1 MVVLLTGRNL
11 RLIVRYRAAVT
22 AEQARSTGYL
32 PPTLN
37 PFEPGFFDDPY
48 SQYRAVRETNPV
60 HLAPNGVWALFRYD
74 DVQRVL
80 RDPRL
85 SVEERHGRDSLTPMV
100 SAEMQDLIARR
111 RERGS
116 RAMLNLD
123 PPDHHRLRRLVQ
135 KVFTPRMVESLR
147 PRVQELVD
155 EMLTTALARDGRTFD
170 VIADLAFPLPFVVIS
185 EMMGIPEGRDRF
197 ELRAW
202 SGALVRT
209 FDPIISEDD
218 MRAAFHAGDQMA
230 SYLTEVIHWKREHP
244 ADDLLTALI
253 AAEDE
258 GDRLDER
265 ELIDQV
271 SLLFIAGHETT
282 VNLVGNGTL
291 ALLRNREQLELLQ
304 REPDLVP
311 NAVEELLRY
320 DSPVQVSRRITLAD
334 LEVGE
339 HVIPA
344 GHFVMTSLGAANHD
358 PEVFGPDADDL
369 DLRRGNANQHVSFGG
384 GVHHCL
390 GAALA
395 RLEGQEAIGGLV
407 RRHPGLTLATDR
419 VEWNGRIVLR
429 GLASLPVSV

>member
-1 MVVLLTGRNL
+1 MGGLYDR
-11 RLIVRYRAAVT
+11 RLEYRAAVAT
-22 AEQARSTGYL
+22 EQTSSAGYL

-48 SQYRAVRETNPV
+48 SQYRAVREVDPV
-60 HLAPNGVWALFRYD
+60 HLSVTGVWALFRYE

-85 SVEERHGRDSLTPMV
+85 SVEERHARESIAPPATP
-100 SAEMQDLIARR
+100 EMQALVERR

-147 PRVQELVD
+147 PRVHELVD
-155 EMLTTALARDGRTFD
+155 EMLTAALVRDGQAFD

-197 ELRAW
+197 ELREW

-209 FDPIISEDD
+209 FDPVLGVEEV
-218 MRAAFHAGDQMA
+218 MAALHAGEQMA
-230 SYLTEVIHWKREHP
+230 AYLREVIDWKRAHP

-258 GDRLDER
+258 GDRLDEQ

-291 ALLRNREQLELLQ
+291 ALLRNRAQLELLHGT
-304 REPDLVP
+304 PDLVP

-320 DSPVQVSRRITLAD
+320 DSPVQMSRRVTLAD
-334 LEVGE
+334 LEIGD
-339 HVIPA
+339 HTIPA
-344 GHFVMTSLGAANHD
+344 GHFVMTCLGSANHD
-358 PEVFGPDADDL
+358 PEVFGPDADGL
-369 DLRRGNANQHVSFGG
+369 DLRRPNANQHVSFGG

-395 RLEGQEAIGGLV
+395 RLEGQVAIGELV
-407 RRHPGLTLATDR
+407 ARFPRLELATEQ

-429 GLASLPVSV
+429 GLASLPVRAAS

>member
-1 MVVLLTGRNL
+1 M
-11 RLIVRYRAAVT
+11 T
-22 AEQARSTGYL
+22 AEQVPSAGYL
-32 PPTLN
+32 PPALN

-48 SQYRAVRETNPV
+48 AQYRAVRAADPV
-60 HLAPNGVWALFRYD
+60 HLSPIGVWALFRYE

-85 SVEERHGRDSLTPMV
+85 SVEERHARESIAPPTTP
-100 SAEMQDLIARR
+100 EMQALVERR

-116 RAMLNLD
+116 RSMLNLD

-147 PRVQELVD
+147 PRVHELVD
-155 EMLTTALARDGRTFD
+155 ELLTSALARDGRSFD
-170 VIADLAFPLPFVVIS
+170 VIEDLAFPLPFVVIS

-209 FDPIISEDD
+209 FDPVITPDEV
-218 MRAAFHAGDQMA
+218 MAAMDAGEHMGA
-230 SYLTEVIHWKREHP
+230 YLAEVIEWKRDHP
-244 ADDLLTALI
+244 ADDLLSALI

-258 GDRLDER
+258 GDRLTED

-271 SLLFIAGHETT
+271 ALLFIAGHETT

-291 ALLRNREQLELLQ
+291 ALLRHREQLELL
-304 REPDLVP
+304 RGDAALVP
-311 NAVEELLRY
+311 NAIEELLRY
-320 DSPVQVSRRITLAD
+320 DSPVQMSRRVTLAD
-334 LEVGE
+334 LEIGE

-344 GHFVMTSLGAANHD
+344 GHFVMTCLGAANHD

-369 DLRRGNANQHVSFGG
+369 DLRRSNAHQHVSFGG

-390 GAALA
+390 GSALA
-395 RLEGQEAIGGLV
+395 RLEGQVAIGELV
-407 RRHPGLTLATDR
+407 ARFPELALATDS
-419 VEWNGRIVLR
+419 VQWNGRIVLR
-429 GLASLPVSV
+429 GLATLPVTVSA